1 MPKHTRGMDDGDS
14 TRDRALAI
22 AIRLIQ
28 ERGYNGFSF
37 QDIAKELGI
46 SHVAVHHHFA
56 TKADLVTA
64 AIRHYSEAF
73 AAELRAID
81 QQQMAPAA
89 ALRSFAQLFRATLA
103 DGSRICLCGMLTAEL
118 TSLPDQA
125 TPLLRRFYEDNEAWL
140 TGVLRRSQ
148 SLSAARAATLAA
160 AFLAALEGAMM
171 SARAFGDERRL
182 ADAAE
187 WLISHLAESAQALR
201 KQPARRRTRA

>member
-1 MPKHTRGMDDGDS
+1 MSLTRRMVEAPGTFDENGWLRVGVAGAQPAVRETYVS
-14 TRDRALAI
+14 T
-22 AIRLIQ
+22 
-28 ERGYNGFSF
+28 
-37 QDIAKELGI
+37 
-46 SHVAVHHHFA
+46 
-56 TKADLVTA
+56 
-64 AIRHYSEAF
+64 
-73 AAELRAID
+73 
-81 QQQMAPAA
+81 
-89 ALRSFAQLFRATLA
+89 
-103 DGSRICLCGMLTAEL
+103 GSLYICLCGMLTAEL

-187 WLISHLAESAQALR
+187 WLIGHLAESAQALR

>member
-64 AIRHYSEAF
+64 AIRRYSEAF

-89 ALRSFAQLFRATLA
+89 ALRAFAQLFRATLA

-187 WLISHLAESAQALR
+187 WLIGHLAESAQALR

>member
-1 MPKHTRGMDDGDS
+1 MPKRTRGMDEGDS

-56 TKADLVTA
+56 TKADLVVA
-64 AIRHYSEAF
+64 AIQHYSEAF

-81 QQQMAPAA
+81 QQQLEPAA
-89 ALRSFAQLFRATLA
+89 ALRAFAQLFRSTLA
-103 DGSRICLCGMLTAEL
+103 DGSRVCLCGMLTAEL
-118 TSLPDQA
+118 TSLPDRA
-125 TPLLRRFYEDNEAWL
+125 TPLLRRFYQDNEAWL
-140 TGVLRRSQ
+140 TEVLCRSL
-148 SLSAARAATLAA
+148 SWSAARVATLAA

-171 SARAFGDERRL
+171 SARAFGDARRL

-187 WLISHLAESAQALR
+187 WLIGQLAASPQAPR
-201 KQPARRRTRA
+201 QEPARRRTRS